1 MPLPKRDATRI
12 PLRSFDRDDPVAQ
25 LPRLPRH
32 IIERP
37 RLLEQLDARAPLTVI
52 RGPLGFGKTTLVVDW
67 LRRRAD
73 SDELAAW
80 MTVDS
85 DSEDSD
91 DFWDEVVDAL
101 TEAGVSQHSE
111 RRARSARGRAAR
123 MIRAADRPI
132 LLVIDRFEAVAAD
145 GIDREVIDLVRSTSQ
160 LRVIVCLRTHRYFAA
175 SGLVDIDATTID
187 AQDLRLTAAETRSLL
202 SELELDLSDD
212 EIETLLKHGGGWP
225 EPTRAA
231 ALALAEAGRNRDV
244 VELTDAI
251 GAQYFRERLLPE
263 VRRPD
268 LIRFAILSAIPDSFT
283 AQTAAILT
291 GERSPDAL
299 LNRLEEQGFL
309 VATPSTTSPSET
321 VFRWPE
327 AGRQALLAELHRQ
340 MPMARIDGLRST
352 LARWYLSHDHP
363 QAALVQAMDARDWP
377 LVTSVIDGSWRVLM
391 TEHGETLRA
400 ALIATPREIIASSVR
415 AVATRDIM
423 LRAPDDLLLHV
434 TRRSPEGPMENRS
447 TAELNELVDASTV
460 VLIALRRR
468 GRFADAR
475 EYAERVRSA
484 VQPARAGHPIVAL
497 TGLSGLSMQIGIG
510 EMLAGNP
517 ADPIGQLMV
526 AWESAFDDPH
536 AFTERDSA
544 GKLAL
549 VHAVNGDIHQA
560 KHWLRQHRAAQ
571 HAEGRMRS
579 ITATAG
585 IIAEALVTLEQA
597 DSIAATRAADILTDV
612 EVVDEFWA
620 YLEYTVAQC
629 AIEEGNWGDTL
640 ARLDRARQRH
650 RRWLTPRAVALP
662 MLASAEADVLMAAG
676 HGNQALSVL
685 EAVGLD
691 HEFVRVSRARLA
703 LLTGETDA
711 VGIGEPDSV
720 WQRSA
725 STRARIEMLLINAI
739 AAERAEQPLQ
749 AERMLQQAMTS
760 AARTGR
766 RRPFLMVPRAELA
779 SIATRLPAISA
790 DLYDAIRPGRELYPA
805 QLRMVALSER
815 EHRVLEQAVAG
826 LTIQQIARTLFV
838 SVNTVKSQLKSLYRK
853 LEVGTRADAISRAI
867 SWGLVDQTTPDK
879 SSYP

>member
-1 MPLPKRDATRI
+1 MPLPKREATRFS
-12 PLRSFDRDDPVAQ
+12 LRSFDHDDPIAQ

-37 RLLEQLDARAPLTVI
+37 RLLDELDARSPVTVI

-67 LRRRAD
+67 LRRRGD
-73 SDELAAW
+73 SDELLAW
-80 MTVDS
+80 VTVDS
-85 DSEDSD
+85 DTEDSD
-91 DFWDEVVDAL
+91 EFWDEVVDAL
-101 TEAGVSQHSE
+101 TEAGASQHGE
-111 RRARSARGRAAR
+111 RRARSPRGRAAR
-123 MIRAADRPI
+123 MVRTSARPI
-132 LLVIDRFEAVAAD
+132 LLVIDRFEAVPAD
-145 GIDREVIDLVRSTSQ
+145 GIDRELIDLVRSTSQ
-160 LRVIVCLRTHRYFAA
+160 LRVIACLRTHRHFAA
-175 SGLVDIDATTID
+175 SGLVDVDATTIS

-202 SELELDLSDD
+202 TELDLDLSDD
-212 EIETLLKHGGGWP
+212 EIEALLEHGGGWP

-231 ALALAEAGRNRDV
+231 ALALAEAGRKRCV

-251 GAQYFRERLLPE
+251 GAQYFREHLLPE
-263 VRRPD
+263 VHRPD
-268 LIRFAILSAIPDSFT
+268 LIRFAILSAIPDSFS

-291 GERSPDAL
+291 GEQSPDAL

-309 VATPSTTSPSET
+309 LATPSTTAQSET

-340 MPMARIDGLRST
+340 MPAARIDALRST
-352 LARWYLSHDHP
+352 LARWHLSHD
-363 QAALVQAMDARDWP
+363 QAEAALAQAMNARDWP
-377 LVTSVIDGSWRVLM
+377 LVTSVIDASWRVLM
-391 TEHGETLRA
+391 TEHGEALRT
-400 ALIATPREIIASSVR
+400 ALIAMPREIIASSSR

-434 TRRSPEGPMENRS
+434 TRRPPEGPMES
-447 TAELNELVDASTV
+447 TTTAELNEIVDASTV
-460 VLIALRRR
+460 ILIALRRR

-484 VQPARAGHPIVAL
+484 VPPARAGHPITAL

-510 EMLAGNP
+510 EMLAGKP
-517 ADPIGQLMV
+517 ADPIGPLTL
-526 AWESAFDDPH
+526 AWESAFDDPR

-549 VHAVNGDIHQA
+549 VHAINGDIHQA

-571 HAEGRMRS
+571 HPEGRMRA

-585 IIAEALVTLEQA
+585 IIAEALVALERA
-597 DSIAATRAADILTDV
+597 DSNAATRAADLPADV

-629 AIEEGNWGDTL
+629 AIEEGNWGDAL

-650 RRWLTPRAVALP
+650 RRWLAPGAVALP
-662 MLASAEADVLMAAG
+662 MLASVEADVLMAAG

-685 EAVGLD
+685 EAAGID

-711 VGIGEPDSV
+711 AGIRGPDSV

-739 AAERAEQPLQ
+739 AAERADQPLQ

-760 AARTGR
+760 AARAGR
-766 RRPFLMVPRAELA
+766 RRPFLSVPRAELA
-779 SIATRLPAISA
+779 SIAARLPAISD
-790 DLYDAIRPGRELYPA
+790 DLKDAIRPGRELYPA
-805 QLRMVALSER
+805 QLRMVVLSER
-815 EHRVLEQAVAG
+815 EQRVLEQAVAG

-853 LEVGTRADAISRAI
+853 LAVGTRADAISRAI
-867 SWGLVDQTTPDK
+867 SWGLVDPTTPEEN
-879 SSYP
+879 SHS